1 MKADVISGC
10 LLLKNLNQIEH
21 LPPETPEYKNLC
33 ILRQNLPATLTKLFR
48 FRDDAEEKAEPTV
61 GNFNWLALVLGLSL
75 HHKSVSACF
84 QKIIRR
90 MYDLLQLIL
99 LMVQKSGDHQLRLGS
114 VYPIIYNGF

>member
-84 QKIIRR
+84 QKNHPK
-90 MYDLLQLIL
+90 D
-99 LMVQKSGDHQLRLGS
+99 V
-114 VYPIIYNGF
+114 